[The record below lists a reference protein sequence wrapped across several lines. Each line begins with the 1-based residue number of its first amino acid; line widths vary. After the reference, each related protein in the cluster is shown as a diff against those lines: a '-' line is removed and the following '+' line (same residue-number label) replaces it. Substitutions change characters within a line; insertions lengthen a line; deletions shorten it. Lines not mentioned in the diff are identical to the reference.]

1 MRALEPELRLAC
13 ERIVTPAGTL
23 AGEVALRCGR
33 IIAVG
38 APLRG
43 GELIDLGRRWLVP
56 GLIDTHV
63 HGGGGAQFS
72 SADPEEIA
80 AAAAF
85 HAQHGTTALLATTV
99 SAPARQLAAMLGA
112 IARIAEAEPP
122 ATPAGAQVLGSHME
136 GPFVSRRRPGALDPA
151 TFRDPDPVVLEA
163 LLGAGGGTVRIV
175 TLAPELPGALELVGA
190 LARASVVASIGHSD
204 ATYEQVRLAALAGA
218 RSVTH
223 AFNAMRPLHQR
234 EPGVLGAALDLPAL
248 GCELIADGRHV
259 SAPALRLAVA
269 AKGLGAIRLV
279 TDATQAAGMPDGE
292 YRLGRAR
299 VLVEQGR
306 AVIAGSDTLAGSTLT
321 MDAAVA
327 SMTALCGLS
336 VPEAV
341 TLASAVPAR
350 LLGLGERKGAI
361 APGYDAD
368 LTVLGEDLAA
378 HGTLVGGRWA
388 SGPPV

>member
-1 MRALEPELRLAC
+1 VRALEPELRLAC

-23 AGEVALRCGR
+23 AGEVALRGGR

-43 GELIDLGRRWLVP
+43 GELVDLGSRWLVP

-63 HGGGGAQFS
+63 HGGGGAQLA
-72 SADPEEIA
+72 SADPDEIA

-99 SAPARQLAAMLGA
+99 SAPVRSLASILAAIADVAEGA
-112 IARIAEAEPP
+112 RRGAQP
-122 ATPAGAQVLGSHME
+122 GAQVLGAHLE
-136 GPFVSRRRPGALDPA
+136 GPFVSRRRAGALDPA
-151 TFRDPDPVVLEA
+151 SFLDPDPRVLEA
-163 LLGAGGGTVRIV
+163 LLAAGRGSVRIV

-190 LARASVVASIGHSD
+190 LARAGVIASVGHSD

-223 AFNAMRPLHQR
+223 AFNAMRPLHHR

-248 GCELIADGRHV
+248 GCELIADGHHV
-259 SAPALRLAVA
+259 SAPALRLALG
-269 AKGLGAIRLV
+269 AKGPGAIRLV
-279 TDATQAAGMPDGE
+279 TDAMQAAGMPDGE

-299 VLVEQGR
+299 VEVAQGR
-306 AVIAGSDTLAGSTLT
+306 AVLAGSDTIAGSTLT

-327 SMTALCGLS
+327 TMAALCGLS
-336 VPEAV
+336 VPQAAA
-341 TLASAVPAR
+341 LASTVPAR

-368 LTVLGEDLAA
+368 LTILGEDLAA
-378 HGTLVGGRWA
+378 CGTLVGGRWA
-388 SGPPV
+388 SGPPQ